1 MAAVKCFIIHS
12 SDRADQFILELFLG
26 QHWLTDILGAWLLGL
41 SLLILTI
48 VSFKRTP
55 SPQSIFKMTGKKW
68 FTMATAGC
76 LIPWIATICL
86 SYQKILQET
95 QPVWPKVVISFQQ
108 WWQSPTQFVPLYRP
122 DRFGRLAQPFNV
134 QWAGDM
140 TEIQNIL
147 KSHGWTPDGQ
157 NLRLLSW
164 LYQDRQPAMF
174 FIKPVN
180 GSSDKLELR
189 LWDSGIQFSDS
200 ATPLWIGILTYHTPP
215 EKKLRFPRTHVHL
228 QSGNILIA
236 TIPETKHFQF
246 QLQRVTTQ
254 SQPKRIKALHWDG
267 EVFIMQ
273 T

>member
-1 MAAVKCFIIHS
+1 MVHHGDGWLFNTL
-12 SDRADQFILELFLG
+12 DRNNLSKLSKNLTRNSAGLAKGSHIL
-26 QHWLTDILGAWLLGL
+26 
-41 SLLILTI
+41 
-48 VSFKRTP
+48 P
-55 SPQSIFKMTGKKW
+55 
-68 FTMATAGC
+68 TMVA
-76 LIPWIATICL
+76 
-86 SYQKILQET
+86 
-95 QPVWPKVVISFQQ
+95 
-108 WWQSPTQFVPLYRP
+108 SPTQFVPLYRP

-147 KSHGWTPDGQ
+147 KSHGWTPNGQ

-267 EVFIMQ
+267 EVLIMQ